1 MELVDRNGQP
11 FRRQDFDTTGVEVLL
26 LKFHDMKE
34 VLHMALWNR
43 GQPQPKS
50 KKEIKVWEYAHK
62 ITKAEAQ
69 SDDLPLGWYYYQDG
83 YIWYA
88 LKPDEKKE
96 KLIRS
101 FSQRTP
107 QELVDWLG
115 IPIEETITEGRP
127 SEEPST
133 ELKSERRMEAVNSEH
148 SDVSE
153 SIDLDLNNTKTP
165 RRKASGRS
173 RPNELHFWFSDEELR
188 IFKRRVEHS
197 GLTQSDF
204 IRRVALTGRIVIEER
219 GTGSIALLDELEL
232 LRAEIGRQGGLLKM
246 VVKPNL
252 GQRELAPEEWQE
264 LVQAIRHIEHLTKKL
279 SDLQER
285 L

>member
-1 MELVDRNGQP
+1 
-11 FRRQDFDTTGVEVLL
+11 
-26 LKFHDMKE
+26 
-34 VLHMALWNR
+34 MALWNR
-43 GQPQPKS
+43 SQTTPNKP
-50 KKEIKVWEYAHK
+50 KEIEKWDFAKE
-62 ITKAEAQ
+62 ITKVEAQ
-69 SDDLPLGWYYYQDG
+69 SNNLPLGWYYYPDG

-88 LKPDEKKE
+88 LKPDEHNE

-101 FSQRTP
+101 YSQRTP

-115 IPIEETITEGRP
+115 VPIEETITEDRP
-127 SEEPST
+127 VAAELSPELSP
-133 ELKSERRMEAVNSEH
+133 ELKENTQEH
-148 SDVSE
+148 
-153 SIDLDLNNTKTP
+153 LNQP
-165 RRKASGRS
+165 RRKDSGRS
-173 RPNELHFWFSDEELR
+173 RPNEMHFWFSDDELKN
-188 IFKRRVEHS
+188 FKRRVERS

-204 IRRVALTGRIVIEER
+204 LRRVALTGRIVVEER
-219 GTGSIALLDELEL
+219 GAASVALLDELEL

-264 LVQAIRHIEHLTKKL
+264 LVQSIRNIEYLTKKL